1 MVSPLMTDPRLSQHP
16 VDVMIRRI
24 IAGLHTA
31 TSGDVDQIVER
42 VATASFNPE
51 IIPVPGSMRG
61 LDDLGNVLSRRES
74 SILTHLVKR
83 VLVEH
88 QWSNRTTIDDYLG
101 DLRGIRPHDS
111 TRLALFSRRAGSMVV
126 ALATTEEIVPEQRGG
141 ARWQPVFV
149 VAFSADRGII
159 VSGYQAS
166 GLDKVAI
173 PGDAQWLK

>member
-61 LDDLGNVLSRRES
+61 LDDLMPRVCMRLPVSARRS
-74 SILTHLVKR
+74 
-83 VLVEH
+83 
-88 QWSNRTTIDDYLG
+88 
-101 DLRGIRPHDS
+101 
-111 TRLALFSRRAGSMVV
+111 AVV
-126 ALATTEEIVPEQRGG
+126 P
-141 ARWQPVFV
+141 
-149 VAFSADRGII
+149 
-159 VSGYQAS
+159 
-166 GLDKVAI
+166 
-173 PGDAQWLK
+173 

>member
-1 MVSPLMTDPRLSQHP
+1 L
-16 VDVMIRRI
+16 IRQI
-24 IAGLHTA
+24 ISGLHVA

-42 VATASFNPE
+42 VATAPFNPE

-61 LDDLGNVLSRRES
+61 LDYLDDVLSRREP

-83 VLVEH
+83 VLVEY
-88 QWSNRTTIDDYLG
+88 QWSSGTTIDDYLG
-101 DLRGIRPHDS
+101 DLRRGVRQDAA
-111 TRLALFSRRAGSMVV
+111 RLALFSRRAGSMVV
-126 ALATTEEIVPEQRGG
+126 SLATTNVIVPEQRRG

-159 VSGYQAS
+159 DSGYQAS

-173 PGDAQWLK
+173 PGDARWLK

>member
-1 MVSPLMTDPRLSQHP
+1 MTDPRLSQHP

-61 LDDLGNVLSRRES
+61 LDYLGNVLSRRES

-101 DLRGIRPHDS
+101 DLRRGIRHDS
-111 TRLALFSRRAGSMVV
+111 TRLALFS
-126 ALATTEEIVPEQRGG
+126 
-141 ARWQPVFV
+141 
-149 VAFSADRGII
+149 
-159 VSGYQAS
+159 
-166 GLDKVAI
+166 
-173 PGDAQWLK
+173 